1 MKTLCRAAATTVAL
15 MGLGGTWGTGWGT
28 GPAAAQSAGDWTLGI
43 GIGSVQPVSRSG
55 RAAGAELE
63 IDAATRPTITVEY
76 FLRDRI
82 GIELMASTPFRH
94 DITLAGWGRIG
105 SVTHLPPILSL
116 QYHHA
121 TGGRVTPFV
130 GIGLNLTNFFDER
143 TEGVLA
149 GSDLRLRNSSGVA
162 LHAGA
167 DIAVSDRT
175 SLRADIRWI
184 DLDSDVILNG
194 DMIGSA
200 RIDPVVF
207 GASYVMRF

>member
-1 MKTLCRAAATTVAL
+1 MKTLCRATAVAIAIMAA
-15 MGLGGTWGTGWGT
+15 MWGP
-28 GPAAAQSAGDWTLGI
+28 GPAAAQAAGDWTLGI

-63 IDAATRPTITVEY
+63 IGAATRPTITVEY
-76 FLRDRI
+76 FPRDRI
-82 GIELMASTPFRH
+82 GIELMAATPFRH
-94 DITLAGWGRIG
+94 DITLVGAGRIG

-130 GIGLNLTNFFDER
+130 GLGLNLTNFFDER
-143 TEGVLA
+143 TEGLLTGA
-149 GSDLRLRNSSGVA
+149 DLQLRNSTGLA

-167 DIAVSDRT
+167 DIAVSDRR

-194 DMIGSA
+194 VKIGSA
-200 RIDPVVF
+200 RIDPVVL
-207 GASYVMRF
+207 GAAYVLRF